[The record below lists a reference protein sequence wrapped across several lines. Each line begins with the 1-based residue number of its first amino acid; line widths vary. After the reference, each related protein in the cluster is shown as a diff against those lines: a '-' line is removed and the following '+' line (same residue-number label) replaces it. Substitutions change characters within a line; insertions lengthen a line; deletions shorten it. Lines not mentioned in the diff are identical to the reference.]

1 MSDPPKPL
9 GCDKNIDG
17 DQLAALKNISPNEMK
32 ALIDSHAGSEGCKN
46 EIKNSLDTAVSR
58 GQTMDIWLRDSATVS
73 GSVGWGGASGS
84 AGVSLD
90 TGMSTT
96 DSNLSTESTTMSG
109 ISSGCRQTLMNINES
124 NSLYSQMTCNIKSA
138 SNTTATDIRMGAT
151 ISVRVGPT
159 DAQVAA
165 YDRKVAGINDN
176 IARLMNRPVMNEF
189 SIKALDILN
198 EALIKADAGFRFNV
212 TNSSF
217 KITNNNIQKL
227 ISSNNQ
233 EIENNTQIREA
244 ILKKA
249 TSEAISDITQK
260 FEMGAQASQDLEAYA
275 SSKINDTSLSTTQ
288 DIVQAANDTKLSVDM
303 NGNITL
309 NINGSLD
316 GTNVDIT
323 QGNLTEMRTEL
334 IMKAASELGK
344 DVAAEIIH
352 EALTKGSADTEGT
365 GLASYQKAIADGLAA
380 QAKNLKP
387 GGGGLFGGL
396 FGGMIG
402 KIAMIAI
409 PIIIIIVLFSM
420 FGFKIAL
427 VAGLIF
433 GIYLAIAYFV
443 GLTPFSKEKN
453 ESPSVLQ
460 APMRNLS
467 RYNSNFMD
475 QVRNVVVPRR
485 RILLNELQNWLNDTI
500 DKANNNQNTSF
511 SYMNRLNSTS
521 AYIEDAKNNAV
532 LLSEWRPERI
542 SEIAPIWF
550 LIASVILEKSIW
562 DTLYNQTNALA
573 IAAYGD
579 RSQSDLDEVLQALKA
594 ERDFIGNAH
603 KQLMIEIERIPP
615 DSPFFAEVGEAEG
628 IAKAAVAFVTRR
640 SEEQPES
647 WKRLLNIK
655 FPTRTVRDISASNEA
670 TSNSTP
676 STFGATLPNTGGI
689 PAAMN
694 YTTGTS
700 TQSESPTYTMALQEQ
715 PVQKSYTKAHKKSH
729 GYGKI
734 NRKERVYSDSVPTN
748 SMSNASLGGEITNAV
763 QREYSRRNTKTV
775 KPVYHKAPEFKPK

>member
-1 MSDPPKPL
+1 MSNPPKPP

-17 DQLAALKNISPNEMK
+17 DQLAALKNVSPTEMK
-32 ALIDSHAGSEGCKN
+32 ALIDSHAGSDGCKN

-58 GQTMDIWLRDSATVS
+58 GQTMDMWLRDSATVS
-73 GSVGWGGASGS
+73 GSVGWGGGSAS

-90 TGMSTT
+90 TGLSTT
-96 DSNLSTESTTMSG
+96 DTNLSTESTTMSG

-159 DAQVAA
+159 DGQVAA
-165 YDRKVAGINDN
+165 YDRKVAGINAN
-176 IARLMNRPVMNEF
+176 IKLLSSGVMNEYTL
-189 SIKALDILN
+189 KAIDKLN
-198 EALIKADAGFRFNV
+198 ESLEKADAGFKFNV

-217 KITNNNIQKL
+217 RITNNNIQKL

-249 TSEAISDITQK
+249 KSEAISDITQK
-260 FEMGAQASQDLEAYA
+260 FEMGAQASADLEAYA

-288 DIVQAANDTKLSVDM
+288 DIVQAANDTKLNVDM

-309 NINGSLD
+309 NINGSID

-323 QGNLTEMRTEL
+323 QGNLTEMRAEL
-334 IMKAASELGK
+334 IMKAASDLGK
-344 DVAAEIIH
+344 DVAAEIVH
-352 EALTKGSADTEGT
+352 EALTKGSVATDGT
-365 GLASYQKAIADGLAA
+365 GLASYQKAIADGLAD

-453 ESPSVLQ
+453 ESH
-460 APMRNLS
+460 
-467 RYNSNFMD
+467 NSNFMD
-475 QVRNVVVPRR
+475 KVRNVIVPRR
-485 RILLNELQNWLNDTI
+485 RILINELQNFLNMKI
-500 DKANNNQNTSF
+500 DEANNNQNTSF
-511 SYMNRLNSTS
+511 DYMNKLNS
-521 AYIEDAKNNAV
+521 AAELLEDVKNNAV
-532 LLSEWRPERI
+532 LMSEWSPARPMQPP
-542 SEIAPIWF
+542 PIWF
-550 LIASVILEKSIW
+550 LLASVILEKSIW
-562 DTLYNQTNALA
+562 DTLYNHIEELA
-573 IAAYGD
+573 PID
-579 RSQSDLDEVLQALKA
+579 TSRWLDLDAVRALKA
-594 ERDFIGNAH
+594 ERALIIDGYQRLLSEIGRVTPANSGGGV
-603 KQLMIEIERIPP
+603 L
-615 DSPFFAEVGEAEG
+615 AEVSEADG
-628 IAKAAVAFVTRR
+628 IATAAVNFVTSR
-640 SEEQPES
+640 SQEWPES
-647 WKRLLNIK
+647 WKNTLTQIRERIN
-655 FPTRTVRDISASNEA
+655 NA
-670 TSNSTP
+670 TS
-676 STFGATLPNTGGI
+676 STFGATLPNTQ
-689 PAAMN
+689 PVAMN

-700 TQSESPTYTMALQEQ
+700 SQSESPTYTMAIQEQ

-734 NRKERVYSDSVPTN
+734 NKRARVYSDNVATN
-748 SMSNASLGGEITNAV
+748 SMSNASFGGEITNAV
-763 QREYSRRNTKTV
+763 QREYSRRNPKTV

>member
-1 MSDPPKPL
+1 MSNPPKPP

-32 ALIDSHAGSEGCKN
+32 ALIDSHAGSDGCKN
-46 EIKNSLDTAVSR
+46 EIKTSLDTAVSR
-58 GQTMDIWLRDSATVS
+58 GQTMDMWLRDSATVS
-73 GSVGWGGASGS
+73 GSVGWSGGSAS

-90 TGMSTT
+90 TGVSTT
-96 DSNLSTESTTMSG
+96 DTNLSTQNSTMSG

-124 NSLYSQMTCNIKSA
+124 NSLYSQMTCNIKAA

-165 YDRKVAGINDN
+165 YDRKVAGINAN
-176 IARLMNRPVMNEF
+176 IALLASGVMNEYTL
-189 SIKALDILN
+189 KALDKLQ
-198 EALIKADAGFRFNV
+198 ESLTKADEGFRFNV

-249 TSEAISDITQK
+249 KSEAISDITQK

-288 DIVQAANDTKLSVDM
+288 DIVQAANDTKLNVDM

-344 DVAAEIIH
+344 DVAAEIVH
-352 EALTKGSADTEGT
+352 EALTKGSVATDGT
-365 GLASYQKAIADGLAA
+365 GLASYQKAIADGLAD

-453 ESPSVLQ
+453 ESQ
-460 APMRNLS
+460 
-467 RYNSNFMD
+467 NSNFMY
-475 QVRNVVVPRR
+475 QVRNIVVPRR
-485 RILLNELQNWLNDTI
+485 RILFNNLQNFLNMKI
-500 DKANNNQNTSF
+500 QEANNNQNTSF
-511 SYMNRLNSTS
+511 DYMNKLNS
-521 AYIEDAKNNAV
+521 AAEFIEDAKNNAV
-532 LLSEWRPERI
+532 LLSEWMAIKVMTSGAEP
-542 SEIAPIWF
+542 PLWF
-550 LIASVILEKSIW
+550 QVAFIMLEKDIW
-562 DTLYNQTNALA
+562 ETLYSKTNAV
-573 IAAYGD
+573 AAAHGD
-579 RSQSDLDEVLQALKA
+579 RAQLDLDAYNALKA
-594 ERDFIGNAH
+594 ELTLIRDSYRWTMG
-603 KQLMIEIERIPP
+603 EVERIINLPP
-615 DSPFFAEVGEAEG
+615 DNNPWFAEVGT
-628 IAKAAVAFVTRR
+628 IAIGGDAYNFAMER
-640 SEEQPES
+640 SEEQPEI
-647 WKRLLNIK
+647 WKTLLSLN
-655 FPTRTVRDISASNEA
+655 FPTRLQADPA
-670 TSNSTP
+670 TFTNTQP
-676 STFGATLPNTGGI
+676 VAMNTLGATFTNTQ

-700 TQSESPTYTMALQEQ
+700 SQNESPTYTMAIQEQ
-715 PVQKSYTKAHKKSH
+715 PAQRSYTKAHKKSH

-734 NRKERVYSDSVPTN
+734 NKRARAYSDSVATN

-763 QREYSRRNTKTV
+763 QREYSRRNPNTV

>member
-1 MSDPPKPL
+1 MSDPPKPP

-17 DQLAALKNISPNEMK
+17 DQLAALKNVSPSEMK

-46 EIKNSLDTAVSR
+46 EIRNSLDTAVSR

-73 GSVGWGGASGS
+73 GSVGWSGASGS

-159 DAQVAA
+159 DGQVAA
-165 YDRKVAGINDN
+165 YDRKVAAISANIKLLASGVINEYT
-176 IARLMNRPVMNEF
+176 L
-189 SIKALDILN
+189 KAIDKLN
-198 EALIKADAGFRFNV
+198 DSLEKADAGFKFNV

-249 TSEAISDITQK
+249 KSEAISDITQK

-275 SSKINDTSLSTTQ
+275 KTKIDDTSLSTTQ
-288 DIVQAANDTKLSVDM
+288 DIVQAANDTKLNVDM

-309 NINGSLD
+309 NINGSID

-323 QGNLTEMRTEL
+323 QGNLTEMRAEL

-344 DVAAEIIH
+344 DVAAEIVH
-352 EALTKGSADTEGT
+352 EALTKGSVATDGT
-365 GLASYQKAIADGLAA
+365 GLASYQKAIADGLAD

-453 ESPSVLQ
+453 ESQ
-460 APMRNLS
+460 
-467 RYNSNFMD
+467 NSIFMY
-475 QVRNVVVPRR
+475 QVRNIVVPRR
-485 RILLNELQNWLNDTI
+485 RILLNELQNFLNMKI
-500 DKANNNQNTSF
+500 QEANNNPNTSF
-511 SYMNRLNSTS
+511 NYMNKLNSATEL
-521 AYIEDAKNNAV
+521 IEDAKNNAV
-532 LLSEWRPERI
+532 LLSEW
-542 SEIAPIWF
+542 IAINVTSVAPLWF
-550 LIASVILEKSIW
+550 QVAFIMLEKDIW
-562 DTLYNQTNALA
+562 ETLYSKTNAV
-573 IAAYGD
+573 AAARGD
-579 RSQSDLDEVLQALKA
+579 RAQLDLDAYNALKA
-594 ERDFIGNAH
+594 ELTRIRDAYSWT
-603 KQLMIEIERIPP
+603 MREVERIINLPP
-615 DSPFFAEVGEAEG
+615 DNNPWFAEVGVLALYGDAYNFAME
-628 IAKAAVAFVTRR
+628 R
-640 SEEQPES
+640 SEEQPEI
-647 WKRLLNIK
+647 WKTLLSLN
-655 FPTRTVRDISASNEA
+655 FPTRLQADPA
-670 TSNSTP
+670 TFTNTQP
-676 STFGATLPNTGGI
+676 VAMNTLGATFTNTQ

-700 TQSESPTYTMALQEQ
+700 SQNESPTYTMAIQEQ
-715 PVQKSYTKAHKKSH
+715 PVQRSYTKAHKKSH

-734 NRKERVYSDSVPTN
+734 NKRARVYSDNVATN
-748 SMSNASLGGEITNAV
+748 SMSNASFGGEITNAV
-763 QREYSRRNTKTV
+763 QREYSRRKTV
-775 KPVYHKAPEFKPK
+775 KPVYHKAPEFKLK

>member
-1 MSDPPKPL
+1 MSNPPKPP

-32 ALIDSHAGSEGCKN
+32 ALIDSHAGSDGCKN
-46 EIKNSLDTAVSR
+46 EIKTSLDTAVSR
-58 GQTMDIWLRDSATVS
+58 GQTMDMWLRDSATVS
-73 GSVGWGGASGS
+73 GSVGWSGGSAS

-90 TGMSTT
+90 TGVSTT
-96 DSNLSTESTTMSG
+96 DTNLSTQNSTMSG

-124 NSLYSQMTCNIKSA
+124 NSLYSQMTCNIKAA

-165 YDRKVAGINDN
+165 YDRKVAGINAN
-176 IARLMNRPVMNEF
+176 IALLASGVMNEYTL
-189 SIKALDILN
+189 KALDKLQ
-198 EALIKADAGFRFNV
+198 ESLTKADEGFRFNV

-249 TSEAISDITQK
+249 KSEAISDITQK

-288 DIVQAANDTKLSVDM
+288 DIVQAANDTKLNVDM

-344 DVAAEIIH
+344 DVAAEIVH
-352 EALTKGSADTEGT
+352 EALTKGSVATDGT
-365 GLASYQKAIADGLAA
+365 GLASYQKAIADGLAD

-453 ESPSVLQ
+453 ESQ
-460 APMRNLS
+460 
-467 RYNSNFMD
+467 NSNFMY

-485 RILLNELQNWLNDTI
+485 RILLNNLQNFLNKKI
-500 DKANNNQNTSF
+500 DEANKNPNTSF
-511 SYMNRLNSTS
+511 TYMNRLNSTT

-542 SEIAPIWF
+542 VGQPPVWF

-562 DTLYNQTNALA
+562 DTLNQNVE
-573 IAAYGD
+573 IMAAVD
-579 RSQSDLDEVLQALKA
+579 QSQLDLDAVRALKA
-594 ERDFIGNAH
+594 ERDIIGNAH
-603 KQLMIEIERIPP
+603 KQLMREIERLPP
-615 DSPFFAEVGEAEG
+615 GDPWFAEAGEAEG
-628 IAKAAVAFVTRR
+628 IAKDVVDYVTYN

-647 WKRLLNIK
+647 WKNILNEFRERINN
-655 FPTRTVRDISASNEA
+655 SA
-670 TSNSTP
+670 P
-676 STFGATLPNTGGI
+676 STFGAALPTTPPGT
-689 PAAMN
+689 MN

-700 TQSESPTYTMALQEQ
+700 SQSESPTYTMAIQEQ

-734 NRKERVYSDSVPTN
+734 NKRARAYSDSVATN

-763 QREYSRRNTKTV
+763 QREYSRRNPKTV

>member
-1 MSDPPKPL
+1 MSDPPKPP

-17 DQLAALKNISPNEMK
+17 DQLAGLKNVSPSEMK

-46 EIKNSLDTAVSR
+46 EINTSLDTAISR

-73 GSVGWGGASGS
+73 GSVGWSGASGS

-96 DSNLSTESTTMSG
+96 DTNLSTQNSTMSG

-159 DAQVAA
+159 DGQVAA

-189 SIKALDILN
+189 TIKALDILN

-303 NGNITL
+303 NSNITL

-344 DVAAEIIH
+344 DVAAEIVH

-387 GGGGLFGGL
+387 SGGGGLFGGL

-453 ESPSVLQ
+453 ESPK
-460 APMRNLS
+460 
-467 RYNSNFMD
+467 NSNFMD

-485 RILLNELQNWLNDTI
+485 RILLNNLQNFLNKKI
-500 DKANNNQNTSF
+500 HEANENKNTSF
-511 SYMNRLNSTS
+511 DYRIRLIKTT

-542 SEIAPIWF
+542 DEQAPIWF
-550 LIASVILEKSIW
+550 LLAAVILEKSIW
-562 DTLYNQTNALA
+562 DTLYEKTNALA
-573 IAAYGD
+573 AVAP
-579 RSQSDLDEVLQALKA
+579 QFDLDVVQALKA
-594 ERDFIGNAH
+594 ERDFISNTH
-603 KQLMIEIERIPP
+603 KQLMIEMERVTP
-615 DSPFFAEVGEAEG
+615 DNPWFAETSEAEG
-628 IAKAAVAFVTRR
+628 IAKEVVDYVIYN
-640 SEEQPES
+640 SEEEPES
-647 WKRLLNIK
+647 WKRVLNIK
-655 FPTRTVRDISASNEA
+655 FPTHAVSV
-670 TSNSTP
+670 
-676 STFGATLPNTGGI
+676 
-689 PAAMN
+689 PAAMNYATGTFDAALPTTPPGTMN

-700 TQSESPTYTMALQEQ
+700 SQSESPAYTMAIQEQ

-734 NRKERVYSDSVPTN
+734 NKKPRVYSDNVATN
-748 SMSNASLGGEITNAV
+748 SMSNASFGGEITNAV
-763 QREYSRRNTKTV
+763 QREYSRRNPKPV
-775 KPVYHKAPEFKPK
+775 KPVYNKAPEFKPK

>member
-1 MSDPPKPL
+1 MSDPPKPP

-17 DQLAALKNISPNEMK
+17 DQLAALKNVSPSEMK

-46 EIKNSLDTAVSR
+46 EIKTSLDTAVSR

-73 GSVGWGGASGS
+73 GSVGWSGASGS

-96 DSNLSTESTTMSG
+96 DTNLSTQNSTMSG

-138 SNTTATDIRMGAT
+138 SNTTATDIKMGAT

-165 YDRKVAGINDN
+165 YDRKVAGINAN
-176 IARLMNRPVMNEF
+176 IARLTTGVMNEF
-189 SIKALDILN
+189 TIKALAILN
-198 EALIKADAGFRFNV
+198 EALEKADAGFRFNV

-303 NGNITL
+303 NSNITL

-344 DVAAEIIH
+344 DVAAEIVH

-453 ESPSVLQ
+453 ESPK
-460 APMRNLS
+460 
-467 RYNSNFMD
+467 NSNFMD

-485 RILLNELQNWLNDTI
+485 RILLNNLQNFLNKKI
-500 DKANNNQNTSF
+500 DEAAKNPNTSF
-511 SYMNRLNSTS
+511 SYMNRLNSTT

-542 SEIAPIWF
+542 DGVAPLWF
-550 LIASVILEKSIW
+550 LIAAVILEKSIW
-562 DTLYNQTNALA
+562 NTLNENIEIMATVDN
-573 IAAYGD
+573 
-579 RSQSDLDEVLQALKA
+579 SQLDLDAIQALKA
-594 ERDFIGNAH
+594 ERDIIGNAH
-603 KQLMIEIERIPP
+603 KQLMREIERIPP
-615 DSPFFAEVGEAEG
+615 GDPYFVEASEAEG
-628 IAKAAVAFVTRR
+628 IAKDVVDYVTYN

-647 WKRLLNIK
+647 WKNILNEFRERI
-655 FPTRTVRDISASNEA
+655 N
-670 TSNSTP
+670 NSTKL
-676 STFGATLPNTGGI
+676 STFGATLPTTQ

-694 YTTGTS
+694 YNTDTS
-700 TQSESPTYTMALQEQ
+700 SKSESPTYTMAIQEQ
-715 PVQKSYTKAHKKSH
+715 PVQKSYTKANKKSH

-734 NRKERVYSDSVPTN
+734 NKKPRVYSDNVATN
-748 SMSNASLGGEITNAV
+748 SMSNASFGGEITNAV
-763 QREYSRRNTKTV
+763 QREYSRRNPKTV
-775 KPVYHKAPEFKPK
+775 KPVYNKAPEFKPK

>member
-1 MSDPPKPL
+1 MSNPPKPL

-17 DQLAALKNISPNEMK
+17 DQLAALKNVSPTEMK
-32 ALIDSHAGSEGCKN
+32 ALIDSHAGSDGCKN

-58 GQTMDIWLRDSATVS
+58 GQTMDMWLRDSATVS
-73 GSVGWGGASGS
+73 GSVGWGGGSAS

-90 TGMSTT
+90 TGLSTT
-96 DSNLSTESTTMSG
+96 DTNLSTESTTMSG

-165 YDRKVAGINDN
+165 YERKVAGISDN
-176 IARLMNRPVMNEF
+176 IARLTSGVMNEF
-189 SIKALDILN
+189 TLKALDILN

-275 SSKINDTSLSTTQ
+275 SSKINETSLSTTQ

-365 GLASYQKAIADGLAA
+365 GLASYQKAIADGLAD

-453 ESPSVLQ
+453 ESP
-460 APMRNLS
+460 N
-467 RYNSNFMD
+467 NSNFMD
-475 QVRNVVVPRR
+475 KVRNVIVPRR
-485 RILLNELQNWLNDTI
+485 RILINELQNFLNMKI
-500 DKANNNQNTSF
+500 DEANNNQNTSF
-511 SYMNRLNSTS
+511 DYMNKLNS
-521 AYIEDAKNNAV
+521 AAELLEDVRNNAV
-532 LLSEWRPERI
+532 LMSEWSPARPRQPP
-542 SEIAPIWF
+542 PIWF
-550 LIASVILEKSIW
+550 LLASVILEKSIW
-562 DTLYNQTNALA
+562 DTLYNHIEELA
-573 IAAYGD
+573 PID
-579 RSQSDLDEVLQALKA
+579 TSRWLDLDAVQALKA
-594 ERDFIGNAH
+594 ERALILDGYQRLLSEIGRVTPANSVGGVPAEVSEADGIATAAVNFVTH
-603 KQLMIEIERIPP
+603 RSDEWPEAWKNTLNQIRERI
-615 DSPFFAEVGEAEG
+615 
-628 IAKAAVAFVTRR
+628 
-640 SEEQPES
+640 
-647 WKRLLNIK
+647 N
-655 FPTRTVRDISASNEA
+655 NA
-670 TSNSTP
+670 TKLSTL
-676 STFGATLPNTGGI
+676 GATFTNTQ

-700 TQSESPTYTMALQEQ
+700 SQSESPTYTMAIQEQ

-734 NRKERVYSDSVPTN
+734 NKRARVYSDNVATN
-748 SMSNASLGGEITNAV
+748 SMSNASFGGEITNAV
-763 QREYSRRNTKTV
+763 QREYSRRNPKTV

>member
-1 MSDPPKPL
+1 MSDPPKPP

-17 DQLAALKNISPNEMK
+17 DQLAALKNVSPSEMK

-46 EIKNSLDTAVSR
+46 EIKTSLDTAVSR

-73 GSVGWGGASGS
+73 GSVGWSGASGS

-96 DSNLSTESTTMSG
+96 DTNLSTQNSTMSG

-138 SNTTATDIRMGAT
+138 SNTTATDIKMGAT

-165 YDRKVAGINDN
+165 YDRKVAGINAN
-176 IARLMNRPVMNEF
+176 IARLTTGVMNEF
-189 SIKALDILN
+189 TIKALAILN
-198 EALIKADAGFRFNV
+198 EALEKADAGFRFNV

-303 NGNITL
+303 NSNITL

-344 DVAAEIIH
+344 DVAAEIVH

-453 ESPSVLQ
+453 ESH
-460 APMRNLS
+460 
-467 RYNSNFMD
+467 NSNFMD
-475 QVRNVVVPRR
+475 KVRNVIVPRR
-485 RILLNELQNWLNDTI
+485 RILINELQNFLNMKI
-500 DKANNNQNTSF
+500 DEANNNQNTSF
-511 SYMNRLNSTS
+511 DYMNKLNS
-521 AYIEDAKNNAV
+521 AAELLEDVKNNAV
-532 LLSEWRPERI
+532 LMSEWSPARPGQPP
-542 SEIAPIWF
+542 PIWF
-550 LIASVILEKSIW
+550 LLASVILEKSIW
-562 DTLYNQTNALA
+562 DTLYNHIEELA
-573 IAAYGD
+573 PID
-579 RSQSDLDEVLQALKA
+579 TSRWLDLDAVRALKA
-594 ERDFIGNAH
+594 ERALIIDGYQRLLSEIGRVTPANSGGGVLAEVSEADGIATAAVNFVTSRSDEWPEAW
-603 KQLMIEIERIPP
+603 KNTLNQIRERI
-615 DSPFFAEVGEAEG
+615 
-628 IAKAAVAFVTRR
+628 
-640 SEEQPES
+640 
-647 WKRLLNIK
+647 N
-655 FPTRTVRDISASNEA
+655 NA
-670 TSNSTP
+670 TKLSTL
-676 STFGATLPNTGGI
+676 GATFTNTQ
-689 PAAMN
+689 PVAMN
-694 YTTGTS
+694 YTTGAS
-700 TQSESPTYTMALQEQ
+700 SQSESPTYTMAIQEQ

-734 NRKERVYSDSVPTN
+734 NKKARVYSDNVATN
-748 SMSNASLGGEITNAV
+748 SMSNASFGGEITNAV
-763 QREYSRRNTKTV
+763 QREYSRRNPKTV

>member
-17 DQLAALKNISPNEMK
+17 NQLAALKNVSPSEMR
-32 ALIDSHAGSEGCKN
+32 ALIDSHAGSDGCKN
-46 EIKNSLDTAVSR
+46 EINTSLDTAVSR

-73 GSVGWGGASGS
+73 GSVGWGGGSAS

-159 DAQVAA
+159 DGQVAA
-165 YDRKVAGINDN
+165 YERKVAGINNN
-176 IARLMNRPVMNEF
+176 IERLTLAVMNEYTL
-189 SIKALDILN
+189 KALDKLQ
-198 EALIKADAGFRFNV
+198 ESLIKADENFRFNV

-249 TSEAISDITQK
+249 KSEAISDITQK

-288 DIVQAANDTKLSVDM
+288 DIVQAANDTKLNVDM

-344 DVAAEIIH
+344 DVAAEIVH
-352 EALTKGSADTEGT
+352 EALTKGSVDTEGT
-365 GLASYQKAIADGLAA
+365 GLASYQKVIADGLAD

-453 ESPSVLQ
+453 ESSH
-460 APMRNLS
+460 
-467 RYNSNFMD
+467 NSNFMD
-475 QVRNVVVPRR
+475 KVRNVVVPRR
-485 RILLNELQNWLNDTI
+485 RILLNELQNFLNMKI
-500 DKANNNQNTSF
+500 DEANNNPNTSF
-511 SYMNRLNSTS
+511 DYMNKLNS
-521 AYIEDAKNNAV
+521 AALYIEDVKNNAV
-532 LLSEWRPERI
+532 LVSAWNLASPTVRP
-542 SEIAPIWF
+542 PIWF
-550 LIASVILEKSIW
+550 LTAMVVLEKSIW
-562 DTLYNQTNALA
+562 DTLFEKTNALA
-573 IAAYGD
+573 AID
-579 RSQSDLDEVLQALKA
+579 LSQLDLDAVQAMKA
-594 ERDFIGNAH
+594 ERTFVYDVYRST
-603 KQLMIEIERIPP
+603 LIEIERIITLPAADNP
-615 DSPFFAEVGEAEG
+615 WFAEVGLLPLYGDAVNFVMERSDEWPEAWKNMLNEFRER
-628 IAKAAVAFVTRR
+628 INNATKLATTSPTALRTTPATAA
-640 SEEQPES
+640 
-647 WKRLLNIK
+647 
-655 FPTRTVRDISASNEA
+655 RT
-670 TSNSTP
+670 TP
-676 STFGATLPNTGGI
+676 
-689 PAAMN
+689 PAPMN

-700 TQSESPTYTMALQEQ
+700 SQSESPAYTMAIQEQ
-715 PVQKSYTKAHKKSH
+715 PVQRSYTKANKKSH

-734 NRKERVYSDSVPTN
+734 NKRARVYSDSVATN
-748 SMSNASLGGEITNAV
+748 SMSNASFGGEITNAV
-763 QREYSRRNTKTV
+763 QREYSRRNPKTV
-775 KPVYHKAPEFKPK
+775 KPVYNKAPEFRSR